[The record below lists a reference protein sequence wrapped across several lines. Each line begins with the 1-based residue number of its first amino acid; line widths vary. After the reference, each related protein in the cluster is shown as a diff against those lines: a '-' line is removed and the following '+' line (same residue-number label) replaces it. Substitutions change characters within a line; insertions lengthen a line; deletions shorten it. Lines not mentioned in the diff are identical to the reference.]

1 MSLRIMLS
9 VALLFVLV
17 AGCTATREPIV
28 TVEPAFAPASVDWSR
43 STRINVVLESFDF
56 TPDRMT
62 FERGQP
68 YRLHLENHANGG
80 HNFDAPEFFRSVYLR
95 PDATSAKIKAAGG
108 VIELRRNG
116 ATDIYFV
123 PTKSGNFPLECSHFL
138 HGSFGMVGKIVVK

>member
-1 MSLRIMLS
+1 MLS
-9 VALLFVLV
+9 VALVFVLI

-28 TVEPAFAPASVDWSR
+28 SVAPALAPASVDWSR
-43 STRINVVLESFDF
+43 STRINVALESFNF

-68 YRLHLENHANGG
+68 YRLHLENHGSGG

-95 PDATSAKIKAAGG
+95 PDATTAKIKAAGG

-116 ATDIYFV
+116 ETDIYFV
-123 PTKSGNFPLECSHFL
+123 PSKSGNFPLVCSRFL
-138 HGSFGMVGKIVVK
+138 HESFGMVGKIVVK